1 MHLVVLP
8 HTSVLAPIAPRI
20 SPFTFDVVLCEV
32 ALIAITVGPSKDT
45 MALLDS
51 IEIVSLKLG
60 PVRPSFYSTTVLGI
74 VLPEA
79 TI

>member
-8 HTSVLAPIAPRI
+8 HPSVLAPIAPRI

-32 ALIAITVGPSKDT
+32 ALIAIAISPSKDT

-51 IEIVSLKLG
+51 IEIVSFKLG
-60 PVRPSFYSTTVLGI
+60 SVRPSLYSTTVLGI
-74 VLPEA
+74 ILPEA